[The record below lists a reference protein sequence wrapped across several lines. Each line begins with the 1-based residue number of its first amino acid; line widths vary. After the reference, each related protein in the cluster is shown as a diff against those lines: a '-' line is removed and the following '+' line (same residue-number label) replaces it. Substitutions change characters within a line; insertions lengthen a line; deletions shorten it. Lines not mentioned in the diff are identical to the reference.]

1 MHTLPLRYRLAV
13 LCLSAAMLT
22 ACKPSNPTPP
32 APQNTVYDLRGVI
45 ERLGT
50 NQSPRELIIHHEA
63 SKDMDSMSMPF
74 SIAEGVSL
82 NGLAVGDKVSFRVEA
97 DAKTDS
103 ERVTKLEKLPADTV
117 LKFPGASTTA
127 PAPASGMKAM
137 PGM

>member
-1 MHTLPLRYRLAV
+1 
-13 LCLSAAMLT
+13 
-22 ACKPSNPTPP
+22 
-32 APQNTVYDLRGVI
+32 
-45 ERLGT
+45 
-50 NQSPRELIIHHEA
+50 
-63 SKDMDSMSMPF
+63 MDSMSMPF